1 MSQQSQILG
10 ALRVGLVALCAMAV
24 YGTTKQIRFP
34 RMSLVQSHIIAIFF
48 EGWVGLCISFII
60 RQLAVNSAV
69 KKVAAISIV
78 VFVPSLSSSAS

>member
-48 EGWVGLCISFII
+48 EGWVRLCISFII
-60 RQLAVNSAV
+60 RQREKAAEQKRFTFSKSA
-69 KKVAAISIV
+69 
-78 VFVPSLSSSAS
+78 